1 MNHSNSAH
9 DNRTGNVHGTGVFSF
24 ALAVLVVLTTGC
36 SEPEKSLVVFEDVTL
51 ASGIGE
57 YVGMTYGAGW
67 GDFDGD
73 GLPDL
78 YLTNHLNPAKLYRNT
93 GEGRFEDVTATYF
106 AYEDTVADK
115 HGFAWA
121 DFDNDGRQDL
131 VQLTGAV
138 RGVGAEPKL
147 LFHNRG
153 DRLINVAEALGV
165 LNPDGRTRMPLWFE
179 LDHDGR
185 LDLIHGAEA
194 RLDDKSPPFVFV
206 QGDHGFDVSETLA
219 FGSRTVPFCTLVELT
234 GDNRP
239 ELMCRIVG
247 DNRTAQISD
256 LTTQPPREL
265 DWVPATAFEDVA
277 AADFDN
283 DGQFDLFLTRKDSP
297 GSIAVGR
304 ATDREFVADVS
315 IVKGNVD
322 TPMGFSFHTPG
333 SLTLSVASGNP
344 NDAVSTEHIYLG
356 LQGAHPGGMKFE
368 LSPTT
373 PGIDGLLPNVPAKG
387 KGVYVGFTAPD
398 KWDIRVTAPASALA
412 ADKPKNQQIQIR
424 VAATAPIAQ
433 FDVIGEANDQSAPAR
448 LFMNRGGKL
457 IEESDKRGVNKRQVA
472 GANVVAGDFDNDMD
486 VDVFVLASA
495 DVGQQE
501 NLLLLN
507 DGKGHFAV
515 VKAAGGAAGSLGGVG
530 DSVTTVDF
538 DGDGFLD
545 MLIANGGSMGRNLGL
560 PSDGG
565 GYQLFRNVGNG
576 NHWIMIDLEGTRS
589 NRDGIGAVVRVTAGG
604 VTQMRVQDGGV
615 HHRSQNHSRL
625 HFGLAKNAKIDKI
638 TVYWPSGLVQELRS
652 VEVNQV
658 LRVKE
663 SGA

>member
-1 MNHSNSAH
+1 
-9 DNRTGNVHGTGVFSF
+9 
-24 ALAVLVVLTTGC
+24 
-36 SEPEKSLVVFEDVTL
+36 
-51 ASGIGE
+51 
-57 YVGMTYGAGW
+57 
-67 GDFDGD
+67 
-73 GLPDL
+73 
-78 YLTNHLNPAKLYRNT
+78 
-93 GEGRFEDVTATYF
+93 
-106 AYEDTVADK
+106 
-115 HGFAWA
+115 
-121 DFDNDGRQDL
+121 
-131 VQLTGAV
+131 
-138 RGVGAEPKL
+138 
-147 LFHNRG
+147 
-153 DRLINVAEALGV
+153 
-165 LNPDGRTRMPLWFE
+165 
-179 LDHDGR
+179 
-185 LDLIHGAEA
+185 
-194 RLDDKSPPFVFV
+194 
-206 QGDHGFDVSETLA
+206 
-219 FGSRTVPFCTLVELT
+219 GSRTVPFCMLVELT

-247 DNRTAQISD
+247 DNRTAQIFD

-265 DWVPATAFEDVA
+265 DWLPATAFEDVA

-283 DGQFDLFLTRKDSP
+283 DGQFDLFLARKGAP
-297 GSIAVGR
+297 GPIAVGR

-315 IVKGNVD
+315 IDKGNVD
-322 TPMGFSFHTPG
+322 TPMGFSFHTLG
-333 SLTLSVASGNP
+333 SLSLSVASGNP
-344 NDAVSTEHIYLG
+344 NDDVTTKHIYLG
-356 LQGAHPGGMKFE
+356 QQGAHPAGMKFE
-368 LSPTT
+368 LTPTT
-373 PGIDGLLPNVPAKG
+373 PGIGGLLPNAPAKD

-398 KWDIRVTAPASALA
+398 KWDIRITASAKALTA
-412 ADKPKNQQIQIR
+412 GMPKNQRIQVR
-424 VAATAPIAQ
+424 VAAATPITR
-433 FDVIGEANDQSAPAR
+433 FKVIGEANDQSAPAR

-457 IEESDKRGVNKRQVA
+457 VEESDKRGVNKRQVA
-472 GANVVAGDFDNDMD
+472 GANVVVGDFDNDMD

-507 DGKGHFAV
+507 DGKGNFAV
-515 VKAAGGAAGSLGGVG
+515 VKAAGGAAGSLSGVG

-545 MLIANGGSMGRNLGL
+545 LLIANGGSMGRSLGL

-625 HFGLAKNAKIDKI
+625 HFGLAKNTKIDKI
-638 TVYWPSGLVQELRS
+638 TVHWPSGLVQELQG
-652 VEVNQV
+652 VKVNQV